1 MKFEIK
7 QSLNI
12 DGKVLEEGSI
22 VDQKDIPNKSQKWL
36 KDQGIIV
43 KIDKNYQ
50 AKKLEEVVDDHDT
63 EFEEVL
69 EEE

>member
-1 MKFEIK
+1 MKYEVKQNLEI
-7 QSLNI
+7 N
-12 DGKVLEEGSI
+12 DKVIQKGSI
-22 VDQKDIPNKSQKWL
+22 VDHTEIPNKSIKWL

-50 AKKLEEVVDDHDT
+50 INKLHETVDDHDT
-63 EFEEVL
+63 EFEEIK

>member
-1 MKFEIK
+1 MKYEIK
-7 QSLNI
+7 QN
-12 DGKVLEEGSI
+12 LEINDKIIEKGYI
-22 VDQKDIPNKSQKWL
+22 VEHTEIPNKSIKWL

>member
-1 MKFEIK
+1 MKYEVKENLSIGDK
-7 QSLNI
+7 ELV
-12 DGKVLEEGSI
+12 KGSI
-22 VDQKDIPNKSQKWL
+22 VEHAEIPNKSIKWL
-36 KDQGIIV
+36 KEQGIIV

-50 AKKLEEVVDDHDT
+50 ANKLEEVVDDYDT